1 MSDIPADAP
10 AAPVSAHTLPDQV
23 ARLAAAN
30 ETLMSSL
37 HQAHTDLAAML
48 VERDA
53 LSDALT
59 VAEGTASDLAT
70 MSRSLLEQ
78 ELQRQRRYADS
89 LRRELDDLALGRR
102 ELDAALAVLHPGAVG
117 GGSGGG
123 GGRSRA
129 GDSGAAAGGA
139 AAAMSPATTSSAAA
153 ARASTGSAAAR
164 FRSPPSRTTPT
175 ASPPPAAAS
184 ASPAGQTALTG
195 RAP

>member
-1 MSDIPADAP
+1 M
-10 AAPVSAHTLPDQV
+10 AAPPAESTAAHVSAHTLPDQV

-48 VERDA
+48 VERDT

-59 VAEGTASDLAT
+59 VAEGTASDLAS

-89 LRRELDDLALGRR
+89 LRRELDELALGRR
-102 ELDAALAVLHPGAVG
+102 ELDAALAVLHPAATGARSRVG
-117 GGSGGG
+117 GG
-123 GGRSRA
+123 
-129 GDSGAAAGGA
+129 DSVTAGAAAGA
-139 AAAMSPATTSSAAA
+139 AGVVTSPPPSASSAT
-153 ARASTGSAAAR
+153 ARPSMGSAAAR
-164 FRSPPSRTTPT
+164 FRSPPSRATPAT
-175 ASPPPAAAS
+175 SPPPAIAVAG
-184 ASPAGQTALTG
+184 AGLTAPAGS